1 MGLNKYR
8 VYSKGKMDGWLLLA
22 VLILSFFGLIM
33 VASASVVLSHK
44 FTGGNYYFVTQ
55 QAIHL
60 TIGIIA
66 MIVFSAIDYRIWRK
80 MATWILIMVFVLL
93 IITLI
98 MGSTVK
104 GANSWIVFGSF
115 NFQPSEVVK
124 LFVII
129 YLAAW
134 LSSKR
139 EKLNS
144 IYAGF
149 APFALIIGSIA
160 TLIFLQPDAGTTLVI
175 LATAVT
181 MYFVAGAPWSHLIFG
196 LVAGL
201 SLLIPAIISKPYR
214 LQRIL
219 VLFNPS
225 DDTLGAAYHINQAL
239 LAVGSGGLIGLG
251 FGNSKQ
257 KFLYLPEPHNDSI
270 FAIAVEEL
278 GFLRAILIF
287 VVIVLIVLR
296 GLKIAKD
303 VKDEFGKL
311 LAVGISGLIA
321 IQAFVNIG
329 AILGITPLTG
339 VTLPFVSYGGTSLVM
354 LFISMGILLNI
365 SKYKNV

>member
-8 VYSKGKMDGWLLLA
+8 SQSKGKMDGWLLLA
-22 VLILSFFGLIM
+22 VLILSLFGLIM
-33 VASASVVLSHK
+33 VASASVVLSHEL
-44 FTGGNYYFVTQ
+44 TGSNYYFVTQ

-60 TIGIIA
+60 SIGIVA
-66 MIVFSAIDYRIWRK
+66 MAVFSMIDYRIWRK
-80 MATWILIMVFVLL
+80 LAPITLAMTFLLL

-98 MGSTVK
+98 AGSTAK
-104 GANSWIVFGSF
+104 GANSWLVLGSF

-124 LFVII
+124 MLIII

-134 LSSKR
+134 LSSRR

-144 IYAGF
+144 IYTGF
-149 APFALIIGSIA
+149 APFIFLIGAIA
-160 TLIFLQPDAGTTLVI
+160 FLIFLQPDAGTTMVI
-175 LATAVT
+175 LATAVI
-181 MYFVAGAPWSHLIFG
+181 MYFVAGAPWSHLILG
-196 LVAGL
+196 IVLGL
-201 SLLIPAIISKPYR
+201 SVLIPAIISKPYR

-219 VLFNPS
+219 VLFNPG

-239 LAVGSGGLIGLG
+239 LAVGAGGMWGLG

-287 VVIVLIVLR
+287 LVVVLIVLR
-296 GLKIAKD
+296 GLKIAKE
-303 VKDEFGKL
+303 VKDEFGQL
-311 LAVGISGLIA
+311 LAVGISALVA

-329 AILGITPLTG
+329 AIIGIIPLTG
-339 VTLPFVSYGGTSLVM
+339 VTLPFVSYGGTSLIM
-354 LFISMGILLNI
+354 LFVSVGILLNI
-365 SKYKNV
+365 SKYRNV